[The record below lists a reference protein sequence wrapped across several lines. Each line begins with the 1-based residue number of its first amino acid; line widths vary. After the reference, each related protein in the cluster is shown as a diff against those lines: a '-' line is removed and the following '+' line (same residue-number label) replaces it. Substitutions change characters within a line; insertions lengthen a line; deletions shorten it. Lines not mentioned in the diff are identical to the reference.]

1 MRDLNEIRQESTLP
15 TTLLSETT
23 EASAAEAE
31 FLGLE
36 QETDGRRVLAADQA
50 RIYIGPRAFVR
61 TMAAIAWS
69 SFRHPL
75 SHTLVDVRSGEIVE
89 NQT

>member
-1 MRDLNEIRQESTLP
+1 MRDLNEIRRESTLP
-15 TTLLSETT
+15 TTMLSKTS

-36 QETDGRRVLAADQA
+36 QETDEKWVPAADET

-61 TMAAIAWS
+61 SMAVIAWS

-75 SHTLVDVRSGEIVE
+75 SHTLVDVRSGVIVE